1 MQGFEDIVIQL
12 LLRHNCVVVPG
23 FGGFVAKQVSAELDL
38 QKGILSPPKKALL
51 FNRFLLTDDGHL
63 LAEYARQQGLYY
75 EDAKAQLQAFTDT
88 MQRQLLNGET
98 IKLAKL
104 GSFTRQSDGQ
114 ITFEQDRFFNLLLTS
129 YGLGNLNFV
138 SKPVEIVEE
147 SPIIELE
154 PALGVSKIK
163 WARVAAAA
171 CFLPL
176 AFYSFWIPT
185 QTNALQSGLFSSSDF
200 NPLHEQVAP
209 TYTKAQLHL
218 QSSLPKSTS
227 NLEFELKERARLATY
242 EWQPGYLFKVQIP
255 AKPVTNQVN
264 NISVT
269 TPASSEMTPPAA
281 ATAAAYD
288 FIVGCFSNL
297 QNAQNLQRK
306 LQRDGF
312 AARLIQNGPL
322 TKVSAGAAQN
332 LTELQQIQ
340 QQAAARGL
348 QGWVLNN

>member
-51 FNRFLLTDDGHL
+51 FNRFLLTDDGLL
-63 LAEYARQQGLYY
+63 LAEYARQYGLYY
-75 EDAKAQLQAFTDT
+75 EDAKGQLQAFTDGL
-88 MQRQLLNGET
+88 QRQLLNGET

-104 GSFTRQSDGQ
+104 GTFARQSDGQ
-114 ITFEQDRFFNLLLTS
+114 ITFEQDRFFNLLLSS
-129 YGLGNLNFV
+129 YGLTNLNFV

-147 SPIIELE
+147 SPIIALE
-154 PALGVSKIK
+154 PVVGASKIK

-200 NPLHEQVAP
+200 NPMHEQVEPAYNKTNLRLKSAP
-209 TYTKAQLHL
+209 L
-218 QSSLPKSTS
+218 QTNS
-227 NLEFELKERARLATY
+227 NLEFELKERARLETY
-242 EWQPGYLFKVQIP
+242 EWQPGYTFRVQIP
-255 AKPVTNQVN
+255 AEKRTAPAPTPV
-264 NISVT
+264 
-269 TPASSEMTPPAA
+269 
-281 ATAAAYD
+281 ATAATYD
-288 FIVGCFSNL
+288 LIVGCFSNL

-322 TKVSAGAAQN
+322 TKVSAGAAQD

>member
-23 FGGFVAKQVSAELDL
+23 FGGFVAKQVSAELDF

-51 FNRFLLTDDGHL
+51 FNRFLLTDDGLL
-63 LAEYARQQGLYY
+63 LAEYARQYGLYY
-75 EDAKAQLQAFTDT
+75 EDAKGQLQAFTDSL
-88 MQRQLLNGET
+88 QRQLLNGET

-114 ITFEQDRFFNLLLTS
+114 ITFEQDRFFNLLLSS
-129 YGLGNLNFV
+129 YGLTNLNFV

-147 SPIIELE
+147 SPIIELA
-154 PALGVSKIK
+154 PVVGASKIQ
-163 WARVAAAA
+163 WARMAAAA

-200 NPLHEQVAP
+200 NPMHEQVEPAYNK
-209 TYTKAQLHL
+209 TNLHL
-218 QSSLPKSTS
+218 KSAPAKTNS
-227 NLEFELKERARLATY
+227 NLEFELKERARLETY
-242 EWQPGYLFKVQIP
+242 EWQPGYSFRVRIP
-255 AKPVTNQVN
+255 AEPIQEKE
-264 NISVT
+264 NITSVT
-269 TPASSEMTPPAA
+269 SPTSLEITQPAA
-281 ATAAAYD
+281 ATYD
-288 FIVGCFSNL
+288 LIVGCFSNL

>member
-1 MQGFEDIVIQL
+1 MQGFEDIVVQL

-23 FGGFVAKQVSAELDL
+23 FGGFVAKQMAAELDL
-38 QKGILSPPKKALL
+38 QKGILTPPKKALL
-51 FNRFLLTDDGHL
+51 FNRFLLTDDGLL

-75 EDAKAQLQAFTDT
+75 EDAKAQLQAFTDS

-104 GSFTRQSDGQ
+104 GTFTRQSDGQ
-114 ITFEQDRFFNLLLTS
+114 ITFEQDRFFNLLLSS
-129 YGLGNLNFV
+129 YGLTNLNFV
-138 SKPVEIVEE
+138 SKPVETVEE
-147 SPIIELE
+147 APIIELE

-171 CFLPL
+171 CLLPL

-200 NPLHEQVAP
+200 NPLHQQVGPA
-209 TYTKAQLHL
+209 YKKAGLQLR
-218 QSSLPKSTS
+218 SSLPKSVS
-227 NLEFELKERARLATY
+227 NLDFELEESPRLETY
-242 EWQPGYLFKVQIP
+242 EWQPGYAFRVRIP
-255 AKPVTNQVN
+255 AEPIQEQE
-264 NISVT
+264 NITSVT
-269 TPASSEMTPPAA
+269 SPESLVITQPAA
-281 ATAAAYD
+281 ATYD

-312 AARLIQNGPL
+312 GARLIQNGPL

-332 LTELQQIQ
+332 LTELQQIK
-340 QQAAARGL
+340 QQAAARGF

>member
-23 FGGFVAKQVSAELDL
+23 FGGFVAKQVAAELDF

-51 FNRFLLTDDGHL
+51 FNRFLLTDDGLL

-75 EDAKAQLQAFTDT
+75 EDAKAQLQAFTDS

-104 GSFTRQSDGQ
+104 GTFNRQSDGQ
-114 ITFEQDRFFNLLLTS
+114 ITFEQDRFFNLLLSS
-129 YGLGNLNFV
+129 YGLTNLNFV
-138 SKPVEIVEE
+138 SKPVETVEE
-147 SPIIELE
+147 APIIELE
-154 PALGVSKIK
+154 PALGVSKIN

-185 QTNALQSGLFSSSDF
+185 QTTALQSGLFSSSDF
-200 NPLHEQVAP
+200 NPLHQQVGPA
-209 TYTKAQLHL
+209 YKKASLHL
-218 QSSLPKSTS
+218 RSSPPKNTSSLDFQ
-227 NLEFELKERARLATY
+227 LEESPRLETY
-242 EWQPGYLFKVQIP
+242 EWQPGYAFMVEIP
-255 AKPVTNQVN
+255 AVPTAT
-264 NISVT
+264 ST
-269 TPASSEMTPPAA
+269 ASTA
-281 ATAAAYD
+281 ATADAAYD

-312 AARLIQNGPL
+312 GARLIQNGPL

>member
-23 FGGFVAKQVSAELDL
+23 FGGFVAKQVSAELDF

-51 FNRFLLTDDGHL
+51 FNRFLLTDDGLL
-63 LAEYARQQGLYY
+63 LAEYARQYGLYY
-75 EDAKAQLQAFTDT
+75 EDAKGQLQAFTDA

-104 GSFTRQSDGQ
+104 GSFSRQSDGQ
-114 ITFEQDRFFNLLLTS
+114 ITFEQDRFFNLLLSS
-129 YGLGNLNFV
+129 YGLSNLNFV
-138 SKPVEIVEE
+138 AKPVEIEEE
-147 SPIIELE
+147 SPIIELQ
-154 PALGVSKIK
+154 PVVGGSKIK

-185 QTNALQSGLFSSSDF
+185 HTNALQSGLFSSSDF
-200 NPLHEQVAP
+200 NPMHEQGAP
-209 TYTKAQLHL
+209 SYNKTNLRLESAP
-218 QSSLPKSTS
+218 SKSDS
-227 NLEFELKERARLATY
+227 NLEFELQEQARLETY
-242 EWQPGYLFKVQIP
+242 EWQPGYSFRVLVP
-255 AKPVTNQVN
+255 AEKSTAPTPTPVPV
-264 NISVT
+264 
-269 TPASSEMTPPAA
+269 
-281 ATAAAYD
+281 ATSAPYD

-297 QNAQNLQRK
+297 QNAQTLQLK

-332 LTELQQIQ
+332 LSELQQIQ

>member
-51 FNRFLLTDDGHL
+51 FNRFLLTDDGLL
-63 LAEYARQQGLYY
+63 LAEYARQYGLYY
-75 EDAKAQLQAFTDT
+75 EDAKGQLQDFTDAL
-88 MQRQLLNGET
+88 QRQLLNGET

-114 ITFEQDRFFNLLLTS
+114 ITFEQDRFFNLLLSS
-129 YGLGNLNFV
+129 YGLTNLNFV
-138 SKPVEIVEE
+138 TKPVEIIEE

-154 PALGVSKIK
+154 PVVGTSKIK

-200 NPLHEQVAP
+200 NPMHEQAEPAYNKTNLRLKSAP
-209 TYTKAQLHL
+209 A
-218 QSSLPKSTS
+218 KSNS
-227 NLEFELKERARLATY
+227 NLTFELKERARLETY
-242 EWQPGYLFKVQIP
+242 EWQPGYSFRVQIP
-255 AKPVTNQVN
+255 AQKSIAPAPV
-264 NISVT
+264 
-269 TPASSEMTPPAA
+269 PAPV
-281 ATAAAYD
+281 ATVAAYD

-297 QNAQNLQRK
+297 QNAQTLQLK

>member
-38 QKGILSPPKKALL
+38 QKGSLSPPKKALL
-51 FNRFLLTDDGHL
+51 FNRFLLTDDGLL
-63 LAEYARQQGLYY
+63 LAEYARQYGLYY
-75 EDAKAQLQAFTDT
+75 EDAKGQLQAFTDAL
-88 MQRQLLNGET
+88 QRQLLNGET

-104 GSFTRQSDGQ
+104 GTFTRQSDGQ
-114 ITFEQDRFFNLLLTS
+114 ITFEQDRFFNLLLSS
-129 YGLGNLNFV
+129 YGLTNLNFV

-147 SPIIELE
+147 SPIIALE
-154 PALGVSKIK
+154 PVVGASKIK

-200 NPLHEQVAP
+200 NPMHEQVEPAYNKTKLRLKSAP
-209 TYTKAQLHL
+209 L
-218 QSSLPKSTS
+218 QTNS
-227 NLEFELKERARLATY
+227 NLEFELEERTRLETY
-242 EWQPGYLFKVQIP
+242 EWQPGYTFRVQIP
-255 AKPVTNQVN
+255 AEKRTAPAPTPV
-264 NISVT
+264 
-269 TPASSEMTPPAA
+269 
-281 ATAAAYD
+281 ATSAAYD

-297 QNAQNLQRK
+297 QNAQTLQLK

-322 TKVSAGAAQN
+322 TKVSAGAAQD

>member
-51 FNRFLLTDDGHL
+51 FNRFLLTDDGLL
-63 LAEYARQQGLYY
+63 LAEYARQYGLYY
-75 EDAKAQLQAFTDT
+75 EDAKGQLQAFTDGL
-88 MQRQLLNGET
+88 QRQLLNGET

-104 GSFTRQSDGQ
+104 GTFARQSDGQ
-114 ITFEQDRFFNLLLTS
+114 ITFEQDRFFNLLLSS
-129 YGLGNLNFV
+129 YGLTNLNFV

-147 SPIIELE
+147 RPIIALE
-154 PALGVSKIK
+154 PVVGASKIK

-200 NPLHEQVAP
+200 NPMHEQVEPAYNKTNLRLKSAP
-209 TYTKAQLHL
+209 L
-218 QSSLPKSTS
+218 QTNS
-227 NLEFELKERARLATY
+227 NLEFELKERARLETY
-242 EWQPGYLFKVQIP
+242 EWQPGCTFRVQIP
-255 AKPVTNQVN
+255 AEKRTAPTPV
-264 NISVT
+264 
-269 TPASSEMTPPAA
+269 

-297 QNAQNLQRK
+297 QNAQTLQLK

-322 TKVSAGAAQN
+322 TKVSAGAAQD

>member
-23 FGGFVAKQVSAELDL
+23 FGGFVAKQISAELDL
-38 QKGILSPPKKALL
+38 QKGTLSPPKKALL
-51 FNRFLLTDDGHL
+51 FNRFLLTDDGLL
-63 LAEYARQQGLYY
+63 LAEYARQYGLYY
-75 EDAKAQLQAFTDT
+75 EDAKGQLQAFTDAL
-88 MQRQLLNGET
+88 QRQLLNGET

-104 GSFTRQSDGQ
+104 GTFTRQSDGQ
-114 ITFEQDRFFNLLLTS
+114 ITFEQDRFFNLLLSS
-129 YGLGNLNFV
+129 YGLTHLNFV

-147 SPIIELE
+147 NPIVDLE
-154 PALGVSKIK
+154 PVEGASKIK

-171 CFLPL
+171 CLLPL

-185 QTNALQSGLFSSSDF
+185 QTNALQSGMFASSDF
-200 NPLHEQVAP
+200 NPLHKQVEPA
-209 TYTKAQLHL
+209 YNKTKLSL
-218 QSSLPKSTS
+218 QTASLPTKS
-227 NLEFELKERARLATY
+227 NLEFELKEQARLEAY
-242 EWQPGYLFKVQIP
+242 EWQPGYSFRVQIP
-255 AKPVTNQVN
+255 AEKRKVPTPTPV
-264 NISVT
+264 
-269 TPASSEMTPPAA
+269 

-297 QNAQNLQRK
+297 QNAQTLLLK

-322 TKVSAGAAQN
+322 TKVSAGAAQD